1 LRSNATVSIE
11 EFRYPSS
18 GLSSMNSWEHI
29 SSINSATS
37 VAPSSGTAASS
48 DCENTGQSA
57 VERSEIDFE
66 LGWKQ
71 GFNEGRI
78 AERLEQAGRCE
89 EIDTQRIEEA
99 ARLHEQFAREREGFL
114 RSIEPQVVKLA
125 VSIASRILRREA
137 QVDPMLLTGSIR
149 IALGQLADKT
159 AVKMRVPAGDAQL
172 WSETIAHLPNLRIKP
187 EIVADEELGQGEC
200 ELESDAG
207 SADLGLDSQLREI
220 ARSLCNEGDL
230 ELAGEP
236 PCGADQAEAR
246 A

>member
-1 LRSNATVSIE
+1 MRSDATVLIE

-37 VAPSSGTAASS
+37 VAPYSGAAASK
-48 DCENTGQSA
+48 DCENTGQCA

-66 LGWKQ
+66 LGRKQ

-89 EIDTQRIEEA
+89 QIDRQRIEVA
-99 ARLHEQFAREREGFL
+99 AKLHEQFARERERFL

-137 QVDPMLLTGSIR
+137 QVDPLLLTGSVR
-149 IALGQLADKT
+149 IALGQLADT
-159 AVKMRVPAGDAQL
+159 TTVRMRVPASDVQL
-172 WSETIAHLPNLRIKP
+172 WTETIAHLPNLRIKP
-187 EIVADEELGQGEC
+187 EIVADEDLEQGEC

-207 SADLGLDSQLREI
+207 YADLGLASQLREI
-220 ARSLCNEGDL
+220 TRSLCNDGDL
-230 ELAGEP
+230 ELAGER
-236 PCGADQAEAR
+236 PCGTDEAGAR